1 MRIFCA
7 FSRKNDRT
15 NVAIR
20 ETVWYNTTEPT
31 GFAAEERGNHMAK
44 LTKMQQKIYDYIAE
58 TTRQQG
64 YPPSVREIGEAV
76 GLRSPSTVH
85 FHLKHM
91 EELGVLTKG
100 AGKGRALTLAP
111 LDGASSTAPAA
122 PAPAPEP
129 EVPAGRVP
137 IVGTVAAGSPILAQ
151 ECIEDYLTF
160 DTNGREGEYFAL
172 RVRGES
178 MLNAGI
184 LPGDLVV
191 VHQQP
196 VAHNGEIV
204 VALLG
209 DEATV
214 KRLSRR
220 NGEVWLLPENE
231 AYSPI
236 DGREASILGKVTA
249 VVRQY

>member
-1 MRIFCA
+1 
-7 FSRKNDRT
+7 
-15 NVAIR
+15 
-20 ETVWYNTTEPT
+20 
-31 GFAAEERGNHMAK
+31 MAK

-100 AGKGRALTLAP
+100 AGKGRALMLAP
-111 LDGASSTAPAA
+111 LDGAPSAAPAA
-122 PAPAPEP
+122 SAAPIPAPEQ

>member
-1 MRIFCA
+1 
-7 FSRKNDRT
+7 
-15 NVAIR
+15 
-20 ETVWYNTTEPT
+20 
-31 GFAAEERGNHMAK
+31 MAK
-44 LTKMQQKIYDYIAE
+44 MTRMQQKIYDYIAQALRE
-58 TTRQQG
+58 QG

-76 GLRSPSTVH
+76 GLKSPSTVH

-100 AGKGRALTLAP
+100 AGKGRALTLAQP
-111 LDGASSTAPAA
+111 MQGEMPDGAPVQEEAAPAA
-122 PAPAPEP
+122 DRIP
-129 EVPAGRVP
+129 V
-137 IVGTVAAGSPILAQ
+137 VGSVAAGSPILAE

-160 DTNGREGEYFAL
+160 DTGGREGEYFAL

-191 VHQQP
+191 VRQQQE
-196 VAHNGEIV
+196 ARNGEII
-204 VALLG
+204 VALIE

-214 KRLSRR
+214 KRLKRKDGR
-220 NGEVWLLPENE
+220 VWLMPENE

-236 DGREASILGKVTA
+236 DGTHASILGKVSA
-249 VVRQY
+249 VIRTY

>member
-1 MRIFCA
+1 
-7 FSRKNDRT
+7 
-15 NVAIR
+15 
-20 ETVWYNTTEPT
+20 
-31 GFAAEERGNHMAK
+31 MAQM
-44 LTKMQQKIYDYIAE
+44 TKMQQRIYDYIAE
-58 TTRQQG
+58 ALRRQG

-76 GLRSPSTVH
+76 GLKSPSTVH

-100 AGKGRALTLAP
+100 AGKGRALTLAQP
-111 LDGASSTAPAA
+111 PQRESSGGAYDA
-122 PAPAPEP
+122 PAPVREEEEP
-129 EVPAGRVP
+129 MTDRIPVL
-137 IVGTVAAGSPILAQ
+137 GTVAAGSPILAE

-160 DTNGREGEYFAL
+160 NTGGREGEYFAL

-184 LPGDLVV
+184 LPDDLVV
-191 VHQQP
+191 VHRQNT
-196 VAHNGEIV
+196 AYNGEIV

-231 AYSPI
+231 NYLPI
-236 DGREASILGKVTA
+236 DGREATLLGKVTA
-249 VVRQY
+249 VVRQYS

>member
-1 MRIFCA
+1 MREKVCY
-7 FSRKNDRT
+7 NRT
-15 NVAIR
+15 ERTAD
-20 ETVWYNTTEPT
+20 
-31 GFAAEERGNHMAK
+31 AAHIQKTDPRRHGARERGMAMAK
-44 LTKMQQKIYDYIAE
+44 MTRMQQKIYDYIAQALRE
-58 TTRQQG
+58 QG

-76 GLRSPSTVH
+76 GLKSPSTVH

-100 AGKGRALTLAP
+100 AGKGRALTLAQP
-111 LDGASSTAPAA
+111 MQGEAPDGAPVQAAPMQEEAAPAA
-122 PAPAPEP
+122 DRIP
-129 EVPAGRVP
+129 V
-137 IVGTVAAGSPILAQ
+137 VGTVAAGSPILAE

-160 DTNGREGEYFAL
+160 DTGGREGEYFAL

-184 LPGDLVV
+184 LPDDLVV
-191 VHQQP
+191 VHRQP
-196 VAHNGEIV
+196 TAHNGEIV

-231 AYSPI
+231 NYRPI
-236 DGREASILGKVTA
+236 DGREATLLGKVTA
-249 VVRQY
+249 VVREYN

>member
-1 MRIFCA
+1 
-7 FSRKNDRT
+7 
-15 NVAIR
+15 
-20 ETVWYNTTEPT
+20 
-31 GFAAEERGNHMAK
+31 MAK

-91 EELGVLTKG
+91 EEMGVLTKG
-100 AGKGRALTLAP
+100 AGKGRALTLTP
-111 LDGASSTAPAA
+111 LEGAAPAA
-122 PAPAPEP
+122 PTAPASHSAPAEP
-129 EVPAGRVP
+129 EMPVGRVP
-137 IVGTVAAGSPILAQ
+137 IVGTVAAGAP
-151 ECIEDYLTF
+151 
-160 DTNGREGEYFAL
+160 TNGREGEYFAL

-196 VAHNGEIV
+196 EAHNGEIV

-209 DEATV
+209 EEATV

-220 NGEVWLLPENE
+220 NGQVWLLPEND

-236 DGREASILGKVTA
+236 DGHDAVILGKVTA

>member
-1 MRIFCA
+1 MYGILSLKKR
-7 FSRKNDRT
+7 
-15 NVAIR
+15 
-20 ETVWYNTTEPT
+20 
-31 GFAAEERGNHMAK
+31 GERGMTMAQM
-44 LTKMQQKIYDYIAE
+44 TKMQQRIYDYIAE
-58 TTRQQG
+58 TIQRQG

-76 GLRSPSTVH
+76 GLKSPSTVH

-100 AGKGRALTLAP
+100 AGKGRALTLAQP
-111 LDGASSTAPAA
+111 ARTA
-122 PAPAPEP
+122 EP
-129 EVPAGRVP
+129 VVPQRVEP
-137 IVGTVAAGSPILAQ
+137 PVDRIPVVGDVAAGSPILAQ

-160 DTNGREGEYFAL
+160 DTGGREGEYFAL

-184 LPGDLVV
+184 LPGDFVV

-196 VAHNGEIV
+196 TAYNGEIV

-231 AYSPI
+231 NYQPI
-236 DGREASILGKVTA
+236 NGREATLLGKVTA
-249 VVRQY
+249 VIRQYS